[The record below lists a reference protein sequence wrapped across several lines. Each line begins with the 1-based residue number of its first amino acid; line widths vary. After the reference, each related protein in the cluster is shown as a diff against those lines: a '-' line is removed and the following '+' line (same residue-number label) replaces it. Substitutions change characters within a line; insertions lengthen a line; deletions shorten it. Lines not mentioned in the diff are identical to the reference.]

1 MLKRWISCVGL
12 CFVLILGATPF
23 LMADEEHHAGHGEM
37 EAASS
42 GSVALTGEVVDVFCY
57 MSHGKDGL
65 GPKHASCA
73 KKCISGG
80 LPVAIR
86 SNGALYLVAM
96 SDHNP
101 ANQTLANFAGKD
113 VTVHGKVTEQDG
125 MKFIAVEH
133 VGAH

>member
-1 MLKRWISCVGL
+1 MLKKWISCVGL
-12 CFVLILGATPF
+12 CLVLILGATPF

-57 MSHGKDGL
+57 MSHGAEGL
-65 GPKHASCA
+65 GPKHAGCA

-86 SNGALYLVAM
+86 SSGELYLASM
-96 SDHNP
+96 SDHTAANP
-101 ANQTLANFAGKD
+101 VLAEFAGKD
-113 VTVHGKVTEQDG
+113 ITVHGKVTEQDG
-125 MKFIAVEH
+125 MKFISIEH
-133 VGAH
+133 VEK